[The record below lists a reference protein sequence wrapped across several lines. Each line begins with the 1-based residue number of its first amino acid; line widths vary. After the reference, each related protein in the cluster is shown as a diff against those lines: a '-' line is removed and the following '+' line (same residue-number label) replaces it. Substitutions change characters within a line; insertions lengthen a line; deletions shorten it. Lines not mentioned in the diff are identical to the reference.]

1 MLMDIDA
8 KLERLLGEARWRGEN
23 ERRERRRRLL
33 RMPLRLVGRS

>member
-8 KLERLLGEARWRGEN
+8 KLERLLGEACWRAEN